1 MVRFIGIDPGL
12 YGAIVSLDAYGL
24 IRYQSLTPIIQ
35 KVEGSKGK
43 SEYNLHAMRD
53 ALLAAK
59 AEDDSE
65 LPAQVII
72 EQVNAMPHD
81 GVASSF
87 RFGMGF
93 GIWRG
98 LVAALELPIQLV
110 RPMEWQKEMLRGRPR
125 GKATKTS
132 ATAAALDLWPDIE
145 IRRKKDH
152 GLADAALIA
161 EYGRRNW
168 RQWNGE

>member
-1 MVRFIGIDPGL
+1 MRFIGIDPGL

-110 RPMEWQKEMLRGRPR
+110 HAFAQLSREDFVVRIIRLLLE
-125 GKATKTS
+125 
-132 ATAAALDLWPDIE
+132 AALEEHARDLAVLL
-145 IRRKKDH
+145 IRER
-152 GLADAALIA
+152 
-161 EYGRRNW
+161 
-168 RQWNGE
+168 